1 MVTLQCLALAIYFE
15 ARGEPL
21 EGQIA
26 VAEVIYN
33 RVVDTRYPDDVC
45 SVVYQRK
52 QFSWTHDGKSDV
64 PKNTLVWE
72 EIKELAA
79 QVMKGDLF
87 DGHGATHYHSVDVE
101 PYWTDGLTYVGQY
114 GNHIFYRWETKNG

>member
-72 EIKELAA
+72 EIKELAS
-79 QVMKGDLF
+79 QVMRGDLF
-87 DGHGATHYHSVDVE
+87 DGHGATHYHSVDVK